1 MKKLNLYLDTSVLNF
16 ALAEEASLALHQ
28 KATQSLLKEIEEE
41 KHEAFISEL
50 VLAEINKAPQ
60 AKAESLKRLLD
71 KLPLELLSLNE
82 AIEELARKY
91 IEEGII
97 PAKYRNDALHIAVA
111 SAYGLD
117 AIVSWNF
124 EHMVKLKTKQGVIA
138 VNGLLGYKPIEIVAP
153 PEVS

>member
-1 MKKLNLYLDTSVLNF
+1 M
-16 ALAEEASLALHQ
+16 
-28 KATQSLLKEIEEE
+28 
-41 KHEAFISEL
+41 
-50 VLAEINKAPQ
+50 
-60 AKAESLKRLLD
+60 
-71 KLPLELLSLNE
+71 ELLALNE
-82 AIEELARKY
+82 AIEELADKY

-111 SAYGLD
+111 SGYGLD

-124 EHMVKLKTKQGVIA
+124 EHRVKLKTKQGVIA